1 MGGVGPV
8 DLPPFR
14 QFNVIFRGNLFRLD
28 PTDELKSGK
37 FNKIPFDFLK
47 NISDSF
53 FALSQRPILR
63 SSSPLALDL
72 N

>member
-14 QFNVIFRGNLFRLD
+14 QFNVIFLGNLFRLD
-28 PTDELKSGK
+28 LTDELKSGK
-37 FNKIPFDFLK
+37 FNKILFDFFEHFRLF
-47 NISDSF
+47 F